1 MKCNGMEV
9 REEVCRLSREASVD
23 DCIGGG
29 RDEWTK
35 WTSNTYRQGNG
46 TQCNGKGC
54 TWRKGK
60 RPYRVERPWCWVWTG
75 LEIGNGST
83 CSYSSSICGN
93 TIERPSDMPNQDIKS
108 VWANSISNMVRLTL
122 LVLVGYVARS
132 LCSLPIFLLHHYSY
146 DIWYSINYSD
156 WR

>member
-1 MKCNGMEV
+1 MYKREDMTDKIGRSEYDWYEVKESKRLTV
-9 REEVCRLSREASVD
+9 RERGDV
-23 DCIGGG
+23 
-29 RDEWTK
+29 
-35 WTSNTYRQGNG
+35 G
-46 TQCNGKGC
+46 T
-54 TWRKGK
+54 
-60 RPYRVERPWCWVWTG
+60 ERPWCWVWTG

-132 LCSLPIFLLHHYSY
+132 LCSLPIFQYIGIEYLL
-146 DIWYSINYSD
+146 ILWYLKIGSQSWVLTQRGTQNFTL
-156 WR
+156 